1 MTIHYL
7 TEEEH
12 VERMA
17 KAIYLSHVRRV
28 TLITGWDHLREDRR
42 EAFRLLAKDAVAG
55 ADRIRAVARQASA
68 SSAQSKAVAWQDCAP
83 SDATGDG
90 SGFALTFGSHDDR
103 MHTR

>member
-28 TLITGWDHLREDRR
+28 TLVAGWDHLPEARR
-42 EAFRLLAKDAVAG
+42 AAFRLLAKDAVAG
-55 ADRIRAVARQASA
+55 ADRIRAEARPAPAQAA
-68 SSAQSKAVAWQDCAP
+68 SSQIIA
-83 SDATGDG
+83 
-90 SGFALTFGSHDDR
+90 
-103 MHTR
+103 

>member
-28 TLITGWDHLREDRR
+28 TLIGGWNHLPEARR

-55 ADRIRAVARQASA
+55 ADRIRARSQQAA
-68 SSAQSKAVAWQDCAP
+68 AVAAKSRD
-83 SDATGDG
+83 
-90 SGFALTFGSHDDR
+90 H
-103 MHTR
+103 